1 MTPML
6 SIFKTSGRAAIVALT
21 LGAASITAMP
31 AAQAQT
37 PSFSFNFGLSGSGD
51 PSLSFGV
58 DSGRRGD
65 RNFRLACLSD
75 RQIIRGLRDAGFRD
89 VQIGDDLS
97 RRRVEAFGRYGR
109 SWYSMRVNRCTG
121 AVDRIER
128 LRRSSGGSGGGFGL
142 QFNF

>member
-6 SIFKTSGRAAIVALT
+6 SILKTSGRAAIVALT

-37 PSFSFNFGLSGSGD
+37 PSFSFNFGLSGQGD

-65 RNFRLACLSD
+65 RNFRRACLGD

-97 RRRVEAFGRYGR
+97 RNRVEAFGRYR
-109 SWYSMRVNRCTG
+109 NALYSMRVNRCTG

-128 LRRSSGGSGGGFGL
+128 LRRGGGGSGGGFGL
-142 QFNF
+142 QFNY